1 MISAS
6 NLGLPSV
13 WQFLPHGFGTTAG
26 LEREVGTQS
35 AAGPGLQKSKA
46 ADAQGEWH
54 PFGPHVPLSD
64 VVSRRDPIR
73 WTSSVERIC
82 EQPKPFQQDS

>member
-1 MISAS
+1 MGSAS
-6 NLGLPSV
+6 NLGLPAL
-13 WQFLPHGFGTTAG
+13 WHLLPHVFGATAG
-26 LEREVGTQS
+26 LESEGDTQC
-35 AAGPGLQKSKA
+35 AARPGLQKSKA
-46 ADAQGEWH
+46 ADARGEWH

-73 WTSSVERIC
+73 WTSSAECIC